1 MRRSSI
7 NGYIPSRNRTF
18 CEGFSSPASYCFNLF
33 PNVFCSLT
41 VPLNRLP
48 DISDRKKAAF
58 EIVAVSSFGFSRRYR
73 LHTIYQ
79 SCSDFVSSLV
89 ELCLGPL
96 FCPPGF
102 TARCLLFGDCET
114 CRRAIE
120 LGGACFRGLL
130 RTVSEA
136 FALMRG
142 LLRTG
147 EVEPSAWCP
156 SFLGVRGATSG
167 ADRPFRSGD
176 EERSERRHVGAV
188 ELVLVFCWVT
198 TKPRS
203 VDCDCF
209 VLLPGRCKWL
219 RQPNPSA
226 HCTRLSR
233 NISLQPNTAVCRP
246 TLQCTQKYFPRSA
259 WGALQ
264 SGPREQRPFDGLLP
278 SFMSKSFKTEWF
290 SESIRLT
297 SRPYILGLF
306 WVPQLQKSSA
316 AAPKAIRSP

>member
-7 NGYIPSRNRTF
+7 KGYIPSRNRTF

-130 RTVSEA
+130 RTVSGGL
-136 FALMRG
+136 ALMRG

-156 SFLGVRGATSG
+156 YCRMQTHF
-167 ADRPFRSGD
+167 
-176 EERSERRHVGAV
+176 AV
-188 ELVLVFCWVT
+188 HA
-198 TKPRS
+198 
-203 VDCDCF
+203 
-209 VLLPGRCKWL
+209 G
-219 RQPNPSA
+219 N
-226 HCTRLSR
+226 
-233 NISLQPNTAVCRP
+233 
-246 TLQCTQKYFPRSA
+246 FPRSA

-278 SFMSKSFKTEWF
+278 SFMSKTGQIGFKTEWF

-297 SRPYILGLF
+297 ACDDFPAIHPRPLLGATTA
-306 WVPQLQKSSA
+306 SA
-316 AAPKAIRSP
+316 AAPKALGSP